1 MKSTEIFKE
10 TIKDHLDKRASEDPL
25 FAEKYNNP
33 DKKLDDCIT
42 YILNTVKNS
51 GCHGY
56 ADEEIFGMAVH
67 YYDEEKVNIGSTV
80 SGSVVVNHK
89 IDLSEEEKQ
98 EAKEKAQR
106 EFKELELKKL
116 RQSQERKEAREKKKQ
131 EKLKRE
137 EAERKARVI
146 EKEKEIAMM
155 QQSLF

>member
-1 MKSTEIFKE
+1 MKSTDLFKN
-10 TIKDHLDKRASEDPL
+10 TIKDHLDKRAAEDPL
-25 FAEKYNNP
+25 FAEKYSNP

-51 GCHGY
+51 GVHGY
-56 ADEEIFGMAVH
+56 ADEEIFGMAAH
-67 YYDEEKVNIGSTV
+67 YYDEEKIDVGSNV

-98 EAKEKAQR
+98 EAREKAR
-106 EFKELELKKL
+106 KEFEDIELTKL

-131 EKLKRE
+131 EKLRRE
-137 EAERKARVI
+137 EAERKSGLI
-146 EKEKEIAMM
+146 EKEKKTAMM